1 MSAGVLAALVAVVAS
16 SQPQSSP
23 ELISVVQR
31 ATEYVTQ
38 YEAELGNLIGS
49 EEYVQ
54 NAVWLAP
61 SGRGGNPMVAKRS
74 QRRVSSDFLIIQ
86 VGPEWAALRKA
97 NRVDGSKVK
106 ESEPAF
112 EDSFDNSPEANHK
125 RLLEMKAESTRYNI
139 GDIIRSINLP
149 TVALKVLRE
158 SEVSRF
164 AFEHA
169 GSSKIEGV
177 QTWVVRFREQVSPT
191 LVIGGQGEFLYSSG
205 TLWIEPE
212 TGRVL
217 RTEFSVENRY
227 APSRVKARSVVTYS
241 EGKNIKLLV
250 PSLMDEHYESEFN
263 TVDCKAYYS
272 NFRPFEV
279 EVKFDIHP
287 PVQ

>member
-272 NFRPFEV
+272 NFRAFEV
-279 EVKFDIHP
+279 EV
-287 PVQ
+287 